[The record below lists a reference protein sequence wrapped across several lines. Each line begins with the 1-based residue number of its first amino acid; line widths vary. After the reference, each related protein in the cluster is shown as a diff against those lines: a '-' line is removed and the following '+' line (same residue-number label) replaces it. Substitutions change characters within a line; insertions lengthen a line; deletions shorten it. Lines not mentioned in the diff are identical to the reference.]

1 MPQLPERPD
10 LDQLRRRARELHRA
24 AAGGD
29 ARSLRRLQAVSAR
42 VTLSAAQL
50 AIAREHGFPG
60 WPKLKAEVE
69 RRRSAASPAEPAL
82 LTAEA
87 GQLIDA
93 QYAGR
98 SQLRPIL
105 DKVLRVLP
113 LLGPVTVQ
121 ARKTF
126 VSLVSP
132 RRTFAVVQATTKT
145 RVDLG
150 LRLDGIGQEAAC
162 RRRRTSAPRPCVSG
176 SPGPVRLTTRCWAG
190 CGAPTSRTPRRRHRA
205 GARRRGQDLSRGR

>member
-50 AIAREHGFPG
+50 AIAREHGFPS

-93 QYAGR
+93 QYAGLLAAAAHPGQGAER
-98 SQLRPIL
+98 ASAARPG
-105 DKVLRVLP
+105 DGTGQK
-113 LLGPVTVQ
+113 
-121 ARKTF
+121 
-126 VSLVSP
+126 
-132 RRTFAVVQATTKT
+132 
-145 RVDLG
+145 D
-150 LRLDGIGQEAAC
+150 LRLPGLAPPDLRGGAGDHQDPGRSRPAARWHRARRPPADGEEH
-162 RRRRTSAPRPCVSG
+162 RRRDHAYRA
-176 SPGPVRLTTRCWAG
+176 
-190 CGAPTSRTPRRRHRA
+190 HRA
-205 GARRRGQDLSRGR
+205 R